1 MEYWLVVS
9 TQLKNISQNGN
20 LLQIKNIWNHHLE
33 KLSTCIPPT
42 DPIVSLL
49 LREKNNAKRLIYRIN
64 AMHIVDA
71 SEILKQPPGIFFL
84 NLDDGKKGTNRTNW
98 FSRRIPTN
106 HQQKGPDHRTHFF
119 FACIQAETHLFPPRD
134 FGGLTFHVLTTWC
147 GKGAI
152 WITGRW
158 ITTRCG
164 GCQKNAEKKV
174 KLVTL
179 KWGSMPTKKRIQSA
193 HHDAMDD
200 MRLDDKHGQTTSDF
214 H

>member
-1 MEYWLVVS
+1 MTSTGIRKWLTQIGWGRVMSLLQVDGKKCILKLSVDGSKIRRNAWNEIILNKKKQNESMEYWLVVS

-84 NLDDGKKGTNRTNW
+84 TLMMGKKVQTVPTGFLAGFQQTINRRVLTIEPTS
-98 FSRRIPTN
+98 FLLASTLRRIYSPPATLA
-106 HQQKGPDHRTHFF
+106 GW
-119 FACIQAETHLFPPRD
+119 LF
-134 FGGLTFHVLTTWC
+134 TC
-147 GKGAI
+147 
-152 WITGRW
+152 
-158 ITTRCG
+158 
-164 GCQKNAEKKV
+164 
-174 KLVTL
+174 
-179 KWGSMPTKKRIQSA
+179 
-193 HHDAMDD
+193 
-200 MRLDDKHGQTTSDF
+200 
-214 H
+214 